1 MHIKISRL
9 RLSKAKLGFL
19 SGFISLLA
27 VVGIAVPTYA
37 VGCDNNAIMYCGYST
52 PSDFI
57 RKAKGNA
64 SGNGHNDLQAIY
76 NNFGFTSGDYDRFIK
91 NAKPATVD
99 RSGKIYVNGQVVGTS
114 AVSFGR
120 SKASHDGPGMQ
131 TRKIGSSVIYGNST
145 SQTFISQSTFKG
157 HVLFDANGTPE
168 FVVLDD
174 CGNPVTGKFVSS
186 SAKCTTLNATQV
198 AGKVNTYNFTANASK
213 TGLANI
219 TKYVYD
225 FGDGTTKTTT
235 SGSTVVTHTYAK
247 PGNYTAKVT
256 VHATAPGG
264 TSIVSTSASCTKT
277 IVVPFYSCVSL
288 KGPEPNELTYTFV
301 ATAQYGGGAQFV
313 SADFNFGD
321 GNTKTG
327 VKPSGA
333 TATTTHTYAKEGTYS
348 VSALLKFNVNG
359 AVVTAPACKATVQP
373 EKEPVPECKPGVPVG
388 DSRCTPCPYNPDL
401 PSDDPNCVEAVTEL
415 PNTGA
420 GNVIAITSAALI
432 GGFLLYRHLLF
443 KQHKAAFMAADN
455 DTLPLPL
462 ANPLETEHPLA
473 GTPLEEQAKKGF
485 RRRPF

>member
-9 RLSKAKLGFL
+9 GLSKAKLGFL

-27 VVGIAVPTYA
+27 VVGIAAPTYA
-37 VGCDNNAIMYCGYST
+37 IGCDSNAIMYCGYST

-57 RKAKGNA
+57 RKVKGNA

-76 NNFGFTSGDYDRFIK
+76 NSFGFTSGDYDRFIK
-91 NAKPATVD
+91 NAKPAKVD

-120 SKASHDGPGMQ
+120 SKTSHDGPGMQ
-131 TRKIGSSVIYGNST
+131 TRKIGSSVIYGNAT
-145 SQTFISQSTFKG
+145 SKTFVSQSTFTG

-174 CGNPVTGKFVSS
+174 CGNPVTGTFVKS
-186 SAKCTTLNATQV
+186 SAKCDMLNATQSP
-198 AGKVNTYNFTANASK
+198 GKPTTYNFTTNASK
-213 TGLANI
+213 SGLASI

-225 FGDGTTKTTT
+225 FGDGNTKTVT
-235 SGSTVVTHTYAK
+235 SGSAVTHTYAK

-264 TSIVSTSASCTKT
+264 TTITSTSASCAKVIT
-277 IVVPFYSCVSL
+277 IPFYTCVDL
-288 KGPEPNELTYTFV
+288 KGPDPKYLTYTFV
-301 ATAQYGGGAQFV
+301 ATGKATGGAKLV
-313 SADFNFGD
+313 SGTFDFGD
-321 GNTKTG
+321 GQKQAG
-327 VKPSGA
+327 VKASGD
-333 TATTTHTYAKEGTYS
+333 TVTTSHTYAKEGTYS
-348 VSALLKFNVNG
+348 VSAVLTFNVNG
-359 AVVTAPACKATVQP
+359 AMMTADACKSTVTP
-373 EKEPVPECKPGVPVG
+373 NKAPIPECKPGVPVG
-388 DSRCTPCPYNPDL
+388 DPRCTPCPYNPDL
-401 PSDDPNCVEAVTEL
+401 ASDDPNCVEAVTEL

-443 KQHKAAFMAADN
+443 KQHKEAFLAADN
-455 DTLPLPL
+455 DTAPLPL

-473 GTPLEEQAKKGF
+473 GTPLEKQAKKGF